1 MPQPLRV
8 TARTA
13 VTLLVTAASLAA
25 LDPQPMS
32 AAGQATP
39 GQALAPLAQAFRT
52 PPDDARIMMR
62 WWWFGPTV
70 TKAGLDREL
79 RLMKE
84 GGIGGVEIQP
94 VYPVTLDD
102 EAAGLATHPFL
113 SDVFL
118 GHVRHAATTA
128 RALGLRVDLTIGS
141 GWPFGGPTVSI
152 AEAAGKL
159 RVERVAVP
167 AGRTL
172 VPVPDIRAGERFI
185 AAFLMP
191 ATGPLTPGAATE
203 VSDIHDG
210 MLRLTAATLAREV
223 LFFINSHSGMMVKRP
238 AVGAEGFVLN
248 HYDRVA
254 LDNYLRRVGDRL
266 LSAFDNIPPY
276 AIFCD
281 SLEVYDSDWT
291 ASFLDVFK
299 AKRGYDLRPL
309 LPALAVDAGP
319 ASAALRH
326 DWAQTL
332 TDLLDEQFMTPM
344 QAWATQRGTK
354 FRVQGYGVPP
364 ATISS
369 NAGVDLPEGEGSQ
382 WKTLRASRWAASIG
396 HLYDRPIIS
405 SETWTWL
412 HSPVFMASPLDVKAE
427 ADLHF
432 LQGINQLV
440 GHGWPYTADGVA
452 YPGWRFY
459 AAGVFNDKNPWWI
472 VMPDVS
478 RYLQR
483 VSFLMRQGQSANDV
497 AVYLPV
503 ADTRAHFIPGKISS
517 LIETMNQRMGPDV
530 IPAII
535 EAGFNL
541 DFVDDGV
548 LLSRGTV
555 QGGQLAI
562 GKNRYR
568 AIILPGIERIPP
580 DTMKAIESFARQG
593 VHVIATRRVPALA
606 PGYLATAADHA
617 AIAAAAARLFGPA
630 APAGAFVAREADVGG
645 ALAARFAP
653 DMAASAGASAL
664 GFVHRRTEE
673 ADIYFVANTSNT
685 PQSFTAT
692 FRVPARR
699 AERWD
704 PLTGAVTGVPV
715 VTPSGRGGTG
725 VELSLAPY
733 ESTVIVLTSSPGG
746 RAQALPARRAAVPAP
761 LDVSGGWQVAVG
773 AGAAPAL
780 WPTLKSWTD
789 DEGTRYFSGVA
800 VYEREVDVPAAML
813 ARGTGVTLDFGA
825 PRAIPEG
832 GPRARVQAWVE
843 APVREAAVVSVNGTR
858 AGSIWCPPYAIDVTS
873 LLRPG
878 RNRLRIEVANLAIN
892 HMAGRALPDYKL
904 LNLRYGTRFDPQ
916 DMDRVQP
923 VPAGLFGPIRLI
935 TTPVASPRR

>member
-1 MPQPLRV
+1 MPQPRRV
-8 TARTA
+8 TARTIGALLLTLAA
-13 VTLLVTAASLAA
+13 VGALGARAMPVIAASE
-25 LDPQPMS
+25 
-32 AAGQATP
+32 P
-39 GQALAPLAQAFRT
+39 GQALAALAHSFRT

-70 TKAGLDREL
+70 TKAGLEREL
-79 RLMKE
+79 RLMKD

-94 VYPVTLDD
+94 VYPLTLDD
-102 EAAGLATHPFL
+102 AAAGLVTHPFL
-113 SDVFL
+113 SDAFL

-128 RALGLRVDLTIGS
+128 RALGLRVDLTLGS

-167 AGRTL
+167 ATRTL
-172 VPVPDIRAGERFI
+172 IPVPDIRAGERFI
-185 AAFLMP
+185 AAFLVP
-191 ATGPLTPGAATE
+191 TAGPLTPGAATE
-203 VSDIHDG
+203 VSDIRDG
-210 MLRLTAATLAREV
+210 MLRLTAATEPRDV

-248 HYDRVA
+248 HYDRAA

-266 LSAFDNIPPY
+266 LSAFDNVPPY
-276 AIFCD
+276 AVFCD

-291 ASFLDVFK
+291 ASFLDVFR

-396 HLYDRPIIS
+396 HLYDRPVIS

-432 LQGINQLV
+432 LQGINQLI

-459 AAGVFNDKNPWWI
+459 AAGVFNEKNPWWI

-483 VSFLMRQGQSANDV
+483 VSFLMRQGQPANDV

-503 ADTRAHFIPGKISS
+503 ADTRAHFVPGKIGS
-517 LIETMNQRMGPDV
+517 LIETMDRRMGPDV

-535 EAGFNL
+535 EAGYNL

-548 LLSRGTV
+548 LLGRGTV
-555 QGGQLAI
+555 QDGRLAI

-568 AIILPGIERIPP
+568 AIILPGIERMPP
-580 DTMKAIESFARQG
+580 DTMKAVESFARQG

-606 PGYLATAADHA
+606 PGYLATAAD
-617 AIAAAAARLFGPA
+617 
-630 APAGAFVAREADVGG
+630 
-645 ALAARFAP
+645 
-653 DMAASAGASAL
+653 
-664 GFVHRRTEE
+664 
-673 ADIYFVANTSNT
+673 
-685 PQSFTAT
+685 
-692 FRVPARR
+692 
-699 AERWD
+699 
-704 PLTGAVTGVPV
+704 
-715 VTPSGRGGTG
+715 
-725 VELSLAPY
+725 
-733 ESTVIVLTSSPGG
+733 
-746 RAQALPARRAAVPAP
+746 
-761 LDVSGGWQVAVG
+761 
-773 AGAAPAL
+773 
-780 WPTLKSWTD
+780 
-789 DEGTRYFSGVA
+789 
-800 VYEREVDVPAAML
+800 
-813 ARGTGVTLDFGA
+813 
-825 PRAIPEG
+825 
-832 GPRARVQAWVE
+832 
-843 APVREAAVVSVNGTR
+843 
-858 AGSIWCPPYAIDVTS
+858 
-873 LLRPG
+873 
-878 RNRLRIEVANLAIN
+878 
-892 HMAGRALPDYKL
+892 
-904 LNLRYGTRFDPQ
+904 
-916 DMDRVQP
+916 
-923 VPAGLFGPIRLI
+923 
-935 TTPVASPRR
+935 